1 MLIITIVLFL
11 LIGIWT
17 TEYLRH
23 QHNLRKIPIRIH
35 VNGTRGKSS
44 VTRLIAAGLRAGG
57 LKTLAKTTG
66 TLPRIIDEEG
76 LEIPVPRPKMVNIIE
91 QLDIVKFMSRRNP
104 DAMVMEC
111 MAVQPEYQW
120 ICEHRMIKSTIGVIT
135 NARMDH
141 VREMG
146 PNIYQI
152 SRSLANTLPRNGV
165 AFTSSK
171 RSYPAMLKVARKL
184 NTELTTIPSSNV
196 TSEELAKFSYIEHPG
211 NVCLALAVCEHLGIG
226 RQTALDGMYKSHPD
240 VGAMKIFKVKPNGG
254 EIYFINALAANDP
267 ESTLEIWRNLDS
279 IFKHRSHL
287 SIMLNTRADRFDRS
301 IQLLE
306 MIAAHIKFDELVLVG
321 QKVDQVVIN
330 ATRLKIPRKKITAL
344 GINKAEEVYKSMADN
359 SAEDG
364 LTIVYAIGNMGQGGL
379 KVAEYF
385 KNQAQVV
392 VDSENVQS

>member
-11 LIGIWT
+11 LIGLWT
-17 TEYLRH
+17 SEYFRH
-23 QHNLRKIPIRIH
+23 QYHLRRIPIRIH

-66 TLPRIIDEEG
+66 TLPRVIDEQG

-152 SRSLANTLPRNGV
+152 SRSLSNTLPRNGV

-171 RSYPAMLKVARKL
+171 RSYPIMLKIAKKM
-184 NTELTTIPSSNV
+184 NTELSTIPSSSV
-196 TSEELAKFSYIEHPG
+196 TDEELSKFSYIEHPG
-211 NVCLALAVCEHLGIG
+211 NVSLALAVCEHLGIG

-240 VGAMKIFKVKPNGG
+240 VGAMKIFKVKPNGS

-267 ESTLEIWRNLDS
+267 ESTLEIWRSLDS
-279 IFKHRSHL
+279 IFSHRKRL
-287 SIMLNTRADRFDRS
+287 TIMLNSRADRFDRS

-306 MIAAHIKFDELVLVG
+306 MIAAHIKFDELVLTG
-321 QKVDQVVIN
+321 EKVDQVVNN
-330 ATRLKIPRKKITAL
+330 AARLKISRDKIVPLVT
-344 GINKAEEVYKSMADN
+344 KRSEEVYNVMVGN
-359 SAEDG
+359 SAQDG
-364 LTIVYAIGNMGQGGL
+364 LSIVYAIGNMGQGGL
-379 KVAEYF
+379 QVAEYF
-385 KNQAQVV
+385 KKQAQII
-392 VDSENVQS
+392 VDSENVKS

>member
-11 LIGIWT
+11 LIGLWT

-23 QHNLRKIPIRIH
+23 QRNLRNIEIRIH

-57 LKTLAKTTG
+57 KKTLAKTTG

-91 QLDIVKFMSRRNP
+91 QLDIVKFISRRNP
-104 DAMVMEC
+104 DAMVIEC

-146 PNIYQI
+146 PDVNQI
-152 SRSLANTLPRNGV
+152 ARSLSNTLPRNGI
-165 AFTSSK
+165 AYTSSK
-171 RSYPAMLKVARKL
+171 RSYPMMLKEARKI
-184 NTELTTIPSSNV
+184 NTELTSIPSSNV
-196 TSEELAKFSYIEHPG
+196 TNEELGNFSYIEHPG
-211 NVCLALAVCEHLGIG
+211 NVSLALAVCQHLGID
-226 RQTALDGMYKSHPD
+226 RQTALDGMFKTHPD

-279 IFKHRSHL
+279 IFSHRSRL
-287 SIMLNTRADRFDRS
+287 AIMLNSRADRFDRS
-301 IQLLE
+301 MQLLE
-306 MIAAHIKFDELVLVG
+306 MISAHIQFDELVLTG
-321 QKVDQVVIN
+321 EKVDQVIVN
-330 ATRLKIPRKKITAL
+330 AARLKIPREKITPM
-344 GINKAEEVYKSMADN
+344 GVKKAEEVYEVIAGN
-359 SAEDG
+359 SAADG
-364 LTIVYAIGNMGQGGL
+364 LTIVYAIGNMGRGGL
-379 KVAEYF
+379 QVAEYF
-385 KNQAQVV
+385 KKQAQAVI
-392 VDSENVQS
+392 DSKNV